1 MVNSK
6 HLSNKSES
14 TSTVA
19 LKTRKAPT
27 IGNDCIPSTSR
38 TNNEASFVEVIKNLI
53 KKSSRETISNIIR
66 KVVREELQNHEK
78 KNIATNEGLDKI
90 SVD

>member
-14 TSTVA
+14 TSTLA
-19 LKTRKAPT
+19 LKTRKAST

-38 TNNEASFVEVIKNLI
+38 TNDEASFVEVIKNVI
-53 KKSSRETISNIIR
+53 KKSSRETHLRCHQKSC
-66 KVVREELQNHEK
+66 
-78 KNIATNEGLDKI
+78 EGRT
-90 SVD
+90 SES